1 MAIRKNL
8 LGLVLATTMAASSAW
23 AAGPQ
28 DRMVIQ
34 VSDGDPKKW
43 NLALNNARNAFKDLG
58 KDNVQIEIVAYGP
71 GIDMLK
77 MEAVT
82 AGRVEEA
89 IKSGISIVAC
99 ENTMTAQKL
108 NKGDMNEAISYVPA
122 GVVQLMRR
130 QQEGW
135 AYIRP

>member
-1 MAIRKNL
+1 M
-8 LGLVLATTMAASSAW
+8 GLVLATTMAASSAW
-23 AAGPQ
+23 AAGAQ

-58 KDNVQIEIVAYGP
+58 KDNIQIEIVAYGP
-71 GIDMLK
+71 GIGMLK
-77 MEAVT
+77 MDAVT

-108 NKGDMNEAISYVPA
+108 VKDDMNESISYVPA

-130 QQEGW
+130 QQDGW

>member
-1 MAIRKNL
+1 M
-8 LGLVLATTMAASSAW
+8 GLVLATTMAASSAW
-23 AAGPQ
+23 AAGAQ

-43 NLALNNARNAFKDLG
+43 DLALNNARNAFKDLG

-71 GIDMLK
+71 GIGMLK
-77 MEAVT
+77 MDAVT

-108 NKGDMNEAISYVPA
+108 VKDDMNESISYVPA

-130 QQEGW
+130 QQDGW

>member
-1 MAIRKNL
+1 M
-8 LGLVLATTMAASSAW
+8 GLVLATTMAASSAW
-23 AAGPQ
+23 AAGAQ

-71 GIDMLK
+71 GIGMLK
-77 MEAVT
+77 MDAVT

-108 NKGDMNEAISYVPA
+108 VKDDMNESISYVPA

-130 QQEGW
+130 QQDGW